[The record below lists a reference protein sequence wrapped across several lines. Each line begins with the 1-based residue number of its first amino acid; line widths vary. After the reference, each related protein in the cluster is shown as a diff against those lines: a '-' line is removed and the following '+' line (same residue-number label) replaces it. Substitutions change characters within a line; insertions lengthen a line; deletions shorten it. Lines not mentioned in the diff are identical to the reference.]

1 MKEGISVLNEVSS
14 FETSETLS
22 RPSLSPRNLLPS
34 IAALSL
40 ITSTKGNVLFERE
53 ISNFPIKLKI
63 QFLRLKMSR
72 TLSSTCPASE
82 IIHYTRYLYIYIYTS
97 NRIIL
102 LRSFNSLIPR
112 FKTPVQLLFY
122 LENFHIRLYPFLSF
136 FLFFLY
142 HRKITTVENL

>member
-1 MKEGISVLNEVSS
+1 MKEGSGISVLNEVSS
-14 FETSETLS
+14 FETSGTLS
-22 RPSLSPRNLLPS
+22 RSSLSPRNLLPS

-40 ITSTKGNVLFERE
+40 ITSTKGNVLFERK

-63 QFLRLKMSR
+63 QFLRLKMST

-112 FKTPVQLLFY
+112 PTTLLPRKFS
-122 LENFHIRLYPFLSF
+122 YPFLSF

-142 HRKITTVENL
+142 LYRKITTVENP